1 MVCEAAAEKA
11 REQGFKPLIL
21 TTVLEGESREAGKV
35 FAGIAKEVVCNNRPL
50 PPPCAIIA
58 CGETT
63 VRIDNE
69 YGQGGP
75 NQECALSAA
84 SQITHYD
91 KVIIAAVDT
100 DGTDGSTG
108 IAGRLT
114 DSSTISRAEINHL
127 DVFKHL
133 HEYDASTVL
142 LATGDA
148 IITGHTG
155 TNANDLKMV
164 LIGDI

>member
-1 MVCEAAAEKA
+1 VCEAAAKKA
-11 REQGFKPLIL
+11 GEHGFEPLIL
-21 TTVLEGESREAGKV
+21 TTALEGESREVGIV

-63 VRIDNE
+63 VRIDNK

-75 NQECALSAA
+75 NQEFALSAA
-84 SQITHYD
+84 SQITYYD
-91 KVIIAAVDT
+91 KVTVAAIDT
-100 DGTDGSTG
+100 DGTDGPTD
-108 IAGRLT
+108 IAGGLT
-114 DSSTISRAEINHL
+114 DSSTVSRADTNNL

-133 HEYDASTVL
+133 HEHDASTVL

>member
-1 MVCEAAAEKA
+1 M
-11 REQGFKPLIL
+11 
-21 TTVLEGESREAGKV
+21 
-35 FAGIAKEVVCNNRPL
+35 
-50 PPPCAIIA
+50 PPSCAIIA

-75 NQECALSAA
+75 NQEFALSAA

-91 KVIIAAVDT
+91 KIIVATVDT
-100 DGTDGSTG
+100 DGADGPTD
-108 IAGRLT
+108 IAGGLT
-114 DSSTISRAEINHL
+114 DSSTNSRAQTNNL

-133 HEYDASTVL
+133 HEHDASAVL
-142 LATGDA
+142 LSTGYA
-148 IITGHTG
+148 IVTGHTG
-155 TNANDLKMV
+155 TNVRDLIMM